1 MLKSSLTASHQR
13 IIALTSDINLD
24 SSTSSMSPSE
34 AGSRRPS
41 TPMGGLADLSIAEE
55 FTPTSEHDGGTNG
68 NGEGEVD
75 EGVSLTLNGSGMSG

>member
-1 MLKSSLTASHQR
+1 
-13 IIALTSDINLD
+13 
-24 SSTSSMSPSE
+24 
-34 AGSRRPS
+34 
-41 TPMGGLADLSIAEE
+41 MGGLADLSIAEE